1 MEARMR
7 RFEML
12 VVPAVEPGVQAS
24 LRPGAPARTVMLS
37 GMLVVLGAG
46 DAESVTRTVKFT
58 VVSTPTVLTVPEIL
72 PLRAS
77 SARVAGS
84 APAEMLQLT
93 GGIPPLDKS
102 STLYAL
108 LPVELGR
115 RVVFISSGCGGEK
128 VKVRAFE
135 TPPPRG
141 GLKTVIIADP
151 GEAMLAAGTAPTI
164 SKSEGCAVG
173 KSAPF
178 QRTVAPPMK
187 MEPITVRL
195 TP

>member
-7 RFEML
+7 PFEML

-24 LRPGAPARTVMLS
+24 LRPRAPARTVMLS

-115 RVVFISSGCGGEK
+115 RVVFISSGCGGGEGEGKAFEKPPPGGGVEK
-128 VKVRAFE
+128 VINAEPWER
-135 TPPPRG
+135 
-141 GLKTVIIADP
+141 
-151 GEAMLAAGTAPTI
+151 
-164 SKSEGCAVG
+164 AVG
-173 KSAPF
+173 A
-178 QRTVAPPMK
+178 
-187 MEPITVRL
+187 
-195 TP
+195 